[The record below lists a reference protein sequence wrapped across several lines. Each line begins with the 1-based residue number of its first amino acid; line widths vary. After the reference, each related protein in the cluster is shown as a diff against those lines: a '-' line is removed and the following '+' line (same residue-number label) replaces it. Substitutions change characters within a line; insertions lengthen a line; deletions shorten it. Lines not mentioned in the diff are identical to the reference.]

1 MGHGMAKNIRLKV
14 PPTSQL
20 VIFDVNRQ
28 AVDSFV
34 QEHDGVG
41 VKAVSSPRQVAEI
54 AVRTSE
60 DLVSAS

>member
-20 VIFDVNRQ
+20 VVFDVNKQ
-28 AVDSFV
+28 AVDSFI
-34 QEHDGVG
+34 QEHNGVG
-41 VKAVSSPRQVAEI
+41 VKAVSSPREVAEI
-54 AVRTSE
+54 SVRTSE